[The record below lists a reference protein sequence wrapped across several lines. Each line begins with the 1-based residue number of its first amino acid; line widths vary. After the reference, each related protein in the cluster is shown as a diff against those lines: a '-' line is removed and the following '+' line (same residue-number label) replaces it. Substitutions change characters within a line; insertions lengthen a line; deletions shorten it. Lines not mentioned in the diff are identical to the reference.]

1 MEEFSLTTI
10 VVSTACSLLA
20 SWLFLK
26 YQRITEKRLKR
37 QIADL
42 DFEIEF
48 LDRIDK
54 GYKELIR
61 VSIKILCFG
70 LGLCILGAVILIT
83 TQLIKPLQQFQ
94 GIGISVS
101 IAFFLA
107 AALMFFSHFWSLVQ
121 LHDKDAVQKKMR
133 IKKVALENKLESR

>member
-1 MEEFSLTTI
+1 MEELSLTTI
-10 VVSTACSLLA
+10 IVSIACSLLA

-26 YQRITEKRLKR
+26 YQRFAEKRLKR

-70 LGLCILGAVILIT
+70 LGLCLLGAIVLIA
-83 TQLIKPLQQFQ
+83 TQLIRPLQQFQ
-94 GIGISVS
+94 GFGLSVS
-101 IAFFLA
+101 LAFFFA
-107 AALMFFSHFWSLVQ
+107 AALMFFGHFRSLAQ
-121 LHDKDAVQKKMR
+121 LRDIDAVQNKMR
-133 IKKVALENKLESR
+133 KKKEKLASKLG